1 MLMEELLRLS
11 ITLKL
16 IAVLFILTVVLN
28 RSMNRTSRW
37 VISCLLLIS
46 AGMIH
51 YFRVGYAGILFT
63 ASGAGIAYLL
73 TLPLERINRISRED
87 LIVST
92 AIGGVLGAV
101 GYALCFLICLVLFA
115 VQQLMK
121 AEKSSLLD
129 WFFTRGT
136 RRNVNVIM
144 QDEKSALALIEAKKI
159 MSRECEACRGV
170 DLNEIGICG
179 NLHQHRGQWRN
190 DFLTWCEKLA
200 LAALTVLMAGYA
212 LI

>member
-1 MLMEELLRLS
+1 MEELFKLS

-28 RSMNRTSRW
+28 RSMNRVSRW
-37 VISCLLLIS
+37 AISCLLLIA
-46 AGMIH
+46 AGIIH
-51 YFRVGYAGILFT
+51 YYRAGYTGLLFT
-63 ASGAGIAYLL
+63 ATGATIAYLL
-73 TLPLERINRISRED
+73 TLPLERINRISRDD

-115 VQQLMK
+115 VQQLLR
-121 AEKSSLLD
+121 AETSSFLD
-129 WFFTRGT
+129 WFFTRGS

-144 QDEKSALALIEAKKI
+144 QDEKSALAVIEAKKI
-159 MSRECEACRGV
+159 MSRECEACR
-170 DLNEIGICG
+170 DMDMNEIGTCG
-179 NLHQHRGQWRN
+179 DSHMQWGQWKN
-190 DFLTWCEKLA
+190 EFLTWREKLA

>member
-1 MLMEELLRLS
+1 MEELFKLS

-28 RSMNRTSRW
+28 RSMNRASRW
-37 VISCLLLIS
+37 VISCLMLIS
-46 AGMIH
+46 AGTIH
-51 YFRVGYAGILFT
+51 YYRVGYTGLLFT
-63 ASGAGIAYLL
+63 ATGAAIAYLL

-115 VQQLMK
+115 VQQLIK
-121 AEKSSLLD
+121 AETSSLLD
-129 WFFTRGT
+129 WFFTRDS
-136 RRNVNVIM
+136 RRNVNIIM
-144 QDEKSALALIEAKKI
+144 QDEKSALAVIEAKKI
-159 MSRECEACRGV
+159 MSRECEACRNM
-170 DLNEIGICG
+170 DMNEIGTCG
-179 NLHQHRGQWRN
+179 DSHMHWGQWKN
-190 DFLTWCEKLA
+190 EFLTWREKLA

>member
-1 MLMEELLRLS
+1 MEEVFKLS

-28 RSMNRTSRW
+28 RSMKRESRW
-37 VISCLLLIS
+37 AISCLMLIS
-46 AGMIH
+46 AGIIH
-51 YFRVGYAGILFT
+51 YYRVGYTGLLFT
-63 ASGAGIAYLL
+63 VTGAAIAYLL
-73 TLPLERINRISRED
+73 TMPLERINRISRED

-121 AEKSSLLD
+121 AETSSFLD
-129 WFFTRGT
+129 WFFTRGS

-144 QDEKSALALIEAKKI
+144 QDEKSALAVIEAKKI
-159 MSRECEACRGV
+159 MARECEACRNM
-170 DLNEIGICG
+170 DMNEIGTCG
-179 NLHQHRGQWRN
+179 DSPMHWGQWKN
-190 DFLTWCEKLA
+190 EFLTWREKLA